1 MGQEDECRRILVR
14 DYQVDVEEEPCMY
27 GGLVTLQLARFERFV
42 VRLEK
47 ATREGGWEGLVM
59 MVEKAKERIVAQ
71 QMICG
76 RSDC

>member
-1 MGQEDECRRILVR
+1 
-14 DYQVDVEEEPCMY
+14 MY